1 MKKSID
7 LKKILFYILLFA
19 GIFIR
24 LYRFG
29 SIPEGLNQD
38 EAFAGYEAFSL
49 LNYGIDSHG
58 YINPVYF
65 VSWGSGMNTLN
76 SYLMI
81 PFMKI
86 FGVNEFSVRLP
97 QFILSVATLPVF
109 YLFLKKISGEKC
121 ALLGLFLLAISPWHI
136 MLSKWGLESNLAPS
150 LVLFGMYFLLKGE
163 EDNRYY
169 LLSAFF
175 YGLSLYAYATMWFF
189 VPLVLLVY
197 VIYAMKNKKIKSLKM
212 ALLSVIILF
221 FMALPLIL
229 FVLINFG
236 AINEIKTP
244 FFSIPKLVVM
254 RSGEMSLLNIFKID
268 TYKNLF
274 RILFL
279 QEDGNVWN
287 NAGNVGIYY
296 FLSLPFMITGFVK
309 SFKKKE
315 FSLVLIN
322 FWVAIFVSLLM
333 WNANIN
339 KINFIHLPVIA
350 ITAFGLETAL
360 KNKKALIA
368 VISAYVLLFGVFS
381 NYYYTDYTEK
391 FAAFSSA
398 GLKEAA
404 ERVKEL
410 KGDVYVDNFVQYPA
424 LLFYLGQDTN
434 EYLETKEYINYPS
447 PYMYINKFDRY
458 YFTNVLDVCE
468 HGIYILRKDYADTF
482 EKMGYNVE
490 YYNNIIICYK
500 NGTN

>member
-7 LKKILFYILLFA
+7 FKKILFYILLFA

-29 SIPEGLNQD
+29 TTPEGLNQD

-97 QFILSVATLPVF
+97 QLILSVATLPVF

-121 ALLGLFLLAISPWHI
+121 ALLGIFLLVISPWHI
-136 MLSKWGLESNLAPS
+136 MLSKWGLESNIAPS
-150 LVLFGMYFLLKGE
+150 LLLFGMYFLVKGE

-175 YGLSLYAYATMWFF
+175 YGLSLYAYATTWFF
-189 VPLVLLVY
+189 VPLVLLAY
-197 VIYAMKNKKIKSLKM
+197 VIYAVKNKKVKSLKI

-221 FMALPLIL
+221 FMALPLML
-229 FVLINFG
+229 FVLVNLG
-236 AINEIKTP
+236 VINEIKMS
-244 FFSIPKLVVM
+244 FFSIPKLVEM
-254 RSGEMSLLNIFKID
+254 RSGEMSILNIFKID
-268 TYKNLF
+268 TYRNLF

-287 NAGNVGIYY
+287 YAGNVGIYY
-296 FLSLPFMITGFVK
+296 FLSLPFMIIGFIK
-309 SFKKKE
+309 AFKNNK
-315 FSLVLIN
+315 FFVVLLN
-322 FWVAIFVSLLM
+322 FFVAVFVALLM

-339 KINFIHLPVIA
+339 KINYIHLPIIA
-350 ITAFGLETAL
+350 ITALGLETAL
-360 KNKKALIA
+360 KNKKALAA
-368 VISAYVLLFGVFS
+368 VISAYMLLFASFT
-381 NYYYTDYTEK
+381 NYYYKDYAK
-391 FAAFSSA
+391 NFATFSGA

-410 KGDVYVDNFVQYPA
+410 EGKVYVDSSIEYPA
-424 LLFYLGQDTN
+424 LLFYLQQDTN
-434 EYLETKEYINYPS
+434 EYLKTKEYINYPS
-447 PYMYINKFDRY
+447 PYLYVSGFGRY
-458 YFTNVLDVCE
+458 TFVDDIYEN
-468 HGIYILRKDYADTF
+468 GIYIFRKGYADIF
-482 EKMGYNVE
+482 EKTGYNVE